1 MADLLII
8 CRDALQH
15 SILGS
20 LATALDNKAKGV
32 DVEVMF
38 TQEALVALVIK
49 EFRFSPLLEPYR
61 KTMEENARKWGFSTD
76 PFELIET
83 CRKAGITMF
92 GCQAWLDL
100 PGIKG
105 ELPPGVITIEK
116 EDVPQRVAKARTILG
131 SF

>member
-1 MADLLII
+1 MADFLII
-8 CRDALQH
+8 CRDALQN

-20 LATALDNKAKGV
+20 LATAMDCKSKGI

-38 TQEALVALVIK
+38 TQEALAALVTK
-49 EFRFSPLLEPYR
+49 EFRFSPVLEPYR
-61 KTMEENARKWGFSTD
+61 KTMEENARNWGYSTN
-76 PFELIET
+76 PFDLIEA
-83 CRKAGITMF
+83 CRKAGVTMF

-105 ELPPGVITIEK
+105 ELPQGVVTIEK
-116 EDVPQRVAKARTILG
+116 EDVPQRVANAKTILG